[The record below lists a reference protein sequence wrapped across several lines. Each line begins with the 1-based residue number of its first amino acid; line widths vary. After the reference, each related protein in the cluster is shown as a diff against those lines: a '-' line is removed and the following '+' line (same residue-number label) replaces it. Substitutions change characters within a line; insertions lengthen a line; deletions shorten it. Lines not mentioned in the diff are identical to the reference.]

1 MPTLREPPADPP
13 RAGQPAPVGELLAR
27 VAQERGLDFE
37 PPPVGITD
45 ALPALVRMVDEL
57 AERFGDEQERRW
69 LAAALAALSHHVQAG
84 TLTPVE
90 DPLPA
95 APSVAGI
102 AVAVVTSPRGV
113 LIGRRRDGIP
123 RWVFPGGVIEDGETP
138 SETAV
143 RECAEEAGL
152 KVAARGEIGR
162 RTHPTTGRLIIYVA
176 CSPTGEA
183 EPWAAAPDEL
193 VEVCWLA
200 RDRIEERL
208 PDLHDAVREH
218 IDRCAGA
225 QSDG

>member
-27 VAQERGLDFE
+27 VARERGLDFE

-45 ALPALVRMVDEL
+45 TLPELLRMVDEL

-84 TLTPVE
+84 TLIPVE
-90 DPLPA
+90 DSLPA

-113 LIGRRRDGIP
+113 LIGCRRDGIP
-123 RWVFPGGVIEDGETP
+123 RWVFPGGAIEDGETP

-152 KVAARGEIGR
+152 QVSARGEIGR
-162 RTHPTTGRLIIYVA
+162 RTHPATGRLIIYVA
-176 CSPTGEA
+176 CTRTGEA

-193 VEVCWLA
+193 VEVCWLG
-200 RDRIEERL
+200 RDHIEERM
-208 PDLHDAVREH
+208 PDLHDAVRKH
-218 IDRCAGA
+218 IDLHGGVP
-225 QSDG
+225 SKG